1 MNVNFEMAIQY
12 INLEEY
18 EKAVESLK
26 TAISE
31 EMDKGNEKESIEY
44 TCVLGELYA
53 DLGRKKESIDEF
65 LKVLEYCEKTNSLPK
80 QQKIA
85 KDFLDILFG
94 EAKLVTEQR
103 PAIETPINIM
113 GMTSKGFIAKNQR
126 KRGKK

>member
-12 INLEEY
+12 INLEAY
-18 EKAVESLK
+18 DKAVESLN
-26 TAISE
+26 TAIKE
-31 EMDKGNEKESIEY
+31 ENDKGNEKGAIEY

-53 DLGRKKESIDEF
+53 DLGNKKEAIDEF
-65 LKVLEYCEKTNSLPK
+65 TKVLEYCEKTNSLPK

-94 EAKLVTEQR
+94 EAKFVTEQH
-103 PAIETPINIM
+103 PAIEVPVNVM

>member
-18 EKAVESLK
+18 DKAVKSLQTAIKEEADKGDEKA
-26 TAISE
+26 
-31 EMDKGNEKESIEY
+31 SIEY

-53 DLGRKKESIDEF
+53 DMGKREESIDEF
-65 LKVLEYCEKTNSLPK
+65 TKVLEYCNRTSSLPK
-80 QQKIA
+80 QRKIA
-85 KDFLDILFG
+85 KDFLDLFMG
-94 EAKLVTEQR
+94 ETKVVTEPHPTIQM
-103 PAIETPINIM
+103 PANVM

>member
-26 TAISE
+26 AAVKE
-31 EMDKGNEKESIEY
+31 ESDRGNEKGAAEY

-53 DLGRKKESIDEF
+53 DLGMKDESIGEF
-65 LKVLEYCEKTNSLPK
+65 TKVLDYCNRTNSLPK
-80 QQKIA
+80 QRQIA
-85 KDFLDILFG
+85 KDFLDLFSG
-94 EAKLVTEQR
+94 NIKLVTD
-103 PAIETPINIM
+103 TPKTIDVPFNTM
-113 GMTSKGFIAKNQR
+113 GMQSKGFIAKNQR